1 MTMALVVEDGTGKSD
16 ADSFI
21 SLFDARAFSEKYGI
35 TLPTNDAAAEVALRQ
50 GCQYVELQQKCFSG
64 SRLTSTQALSWP
76 RTGATNSYGAE
87 YADGDMPAQLGY
99 AQVYAAAEY
108 AAGKDV
114 RASDDG
120 LSVAS
125 KEVTGAVAV
134 SYFNNGKTGKSITIT
149 KSLDALAPLMT
160 GCSNNEFEFRVGRG

>member
-1 MTMALVVEDGTGKSD
+1 MALVVESGVGLAD

-21 SLFDARAFSEKYGI
+21 SLEGARAFAAKYGI
-35 TLPTNDAAAEVALRQ
+35 TLPADDEAAEVALRQ

-64 SRLTSTQALSWP
+64 SRLTTTQALSWP
-76 RTGATNSYGAE
+76 RTGATNAYGDE
-87 YADGDMPAQLGY
+87 YADGNMPPQLGF

-134 SYFNNGKTGKSITIT
+134 SYFNNGKTGKSIAIT
-149 KSLDALAPLMT
+149 KSLDTLSPLMVS
-160 GCSNNEFEFRVGRG
+160 CSNNGFEFRVVRG

>member
-1 MTMALVVEDGTGKSD
+1 MALVVEDGTGKSD

-21 SLFDARAFSEKYGI
+21 SLVDARAFAANYGI
-35 TLPTNDAAAEVALRQ
+35 TLPTNDTAAEVALRQ
-50 GCQYVELQQKCFSG
+50 GCQYVELQQECFSG

-76 RTGATNSYGAE
+76 RTGATNVYSFE
-87 YADGDMPAQLGY
+87 YADGYMPPQLGF

-134 SYFNNGKTGKSITIT
+134 SYFNNGKTGKAITIT

-160 GCSNNEFEFRVGRG
+160 GCSNNGFEFLVGRG

>member
-1 MTMALVVEDGTGKSD
+1 MALVVETGVGLAD

-21 SLFDARAFSEKYGI
+21 SLFDARAFAAKYGI
-35 TLPTNDAAAEVALRQ
+35 NLPADDAAAEVALRQ

-64 SRLTSTQALSWP
+64 SRLTTTQALSWP
-76 RTGATNSYGAE
+76 RAGATNVYGVE
-87 YADGDMPAQLGY
+87 YADGVIPAQLGF

-108 AAGKDV
+108 ATGKDV

-134 SYFNNGKTGKSITIT
+134 SYFNNGKTGKTLSIT
-149 KSLDALAPLMT
+149 KSLDALAPLMVSR
-160 GCSNNEFEFRVGRG
+160 SNNGFEFRVVRG

>member
-1 MTMALVVEDGTGKSD
+1 MALVVETGVGLDD

-21 SLFDARAFSEKYGI
+21 SLIGARAFADKYGI
-35 TLPTNDAAAEVALRQ
+35 TLPADDTAAEVALRQ

-76 RTGATNSYGAE
+76 RTGATNAYGVE
-87 YADGDMPAQLGY
+87 YADGDMPVQLGY
-99 AQVYAAAEY
+99 SQVYAAAEY

-134 SYFNNGKTGKSITIT
+134 SYFNNGKTGKAITIT
-149 KSLDALAPLMT
+149 KSLDAMAPLMT
-160 GCSNNEFEFRVGRG
+160 SCSNNGFEFRVVRG

>member
-1 MTMALVVEDGTGKSD
+1 MALVVEDGTGKAD

-21 SLFDARAFSEKYGI
+21 SLIGARAFAEKYGI
-35 TLPTNDAAAEVALRQ
+35 TLPTNDTAAEVALRQ

-76 RTGATNSYGAE
+76 RTAATNAYGAE
-87 YADGDMPAQLGY
+87 YTDGDMPPQLGF

-134 SYFNNGKTGKSITIT
+134 SYFNNGKTGKAITIT
-149 KSLDALAPLMT
+149 KSLDALSPLMT
-160 GCSNNEFEFRVGRG
+160 SCSNNGFEFRVVRG

>member
-1 MTMALVVEDGTGKSD
+1 MALVVETGVGLAA

-21 SLFDARAFSEKYGI
+21 SLEGARAFAAKYGV
-35 TLPTNDAAAEVALRQ
+35 TLPADDTAAEVALRQ

-76 RTGATNSYGAE
+76 RTGATNAYGAE
-87 YADGDMPAQLGY
+87 YADGDMPVQLGY
-99 AQVYAAAEY
+99 SQVYAAAEY

-134 SYFNNGKTGKSITIT
+134 SYFNNGKTGKAITIT
-149 KSLDALAPLMT
+149 KSLDALAPLMVS
-160 GCSNNEFEFRVGRG
+160 CSNNGFEFRVVRG

>member
-1 MTMALVVEDGTGKSD
+1 MALVVETGIGLAD

-21 SLFDARAFSEKYGI
+21 SLEDARSFAAKFGI
-35 TLPTNDAAAEVALRQ
+35 TLPANDTAAEVALRQ
-50 GCQYVELQQKCFSG
+50 GCQYVELQQKYFSG

-76 RTGATNSYGAE
+76 RTGATNAYGDE
-87 YADGDMPAQLGY
+87 YADGNMPPQLGF

-134 SYFNNGKTGKSITIT
+134 SYFNNGKTGKSIAIT
-149 KSLDALAPLMT
+149 KSLDTLSPLMVS
-160 GCSNNEFEFRVGRG
+160 CSNNGFEFRVVRG

>member
-1 MTMALVVEDGTGKSD
+1 MALVVETGVGLPN

-21 SLFDARAFSEKYGI
+21 SLVDARAFAAKYGI
-35 TLPTNDAAAEVALRQ
+35 TLPTNDTAADVALRQ

-76 RTGATNSYGAE
+76 RAGATNVYSFE
-87 YADGDMPAQLGY
+87 YADGYMPPQLGF

-134 SYFNNGKTGKSITIT
+134 SYFNNGKTGKDITIT

-160 GCSNNEFEFRVGRG
+160 VCSNSGFEFRVVRG